1 MSKVGIT
8 LNYKELKIEWL
19 GNTIPMESL
28 NEQNDLAAHVDSYL
42 MQIEEDD
49 FTLEDC
55 YGAQEI
61 LDAKYEKVDVEEVSN
76 SCTHLTP
83 KQRGELKALML
94 IHTKLFDGTL
104 GKYPGEPMH
113 IELEKGPF
121 QCTKCTTQFLG
132 YIWKPSKRN

>member
-1 MSKVGIT
+1 MSKVGMT
-8 LNYKELKIEWL
+8 LNYKDLKVEWL

-28 NEQNDLAAHVDSYL
+28 NKPNALAAHVDSYL

-49 FTLEDC
+49 LTFEDC

-61 LDAKYEKVDVEEVSN
+61 LDAKYEKVDVEEVAN

-83 KQRGELKALML
+83 KQREELKALML
-94 IHTKLFDGTL
+94 RHTKLFDGTL

-113 IELEKGPF
+113 IELEKGMC
-121 QCTKCTTQFLG
+121 QCTKDTTQFLG
-132 YIWKPSKRN
+132 YILKPLK